1 MEKNE
6 KIRLNIGPVHPAMH
20 GVLKLILDIEGDTV
34 VKAQTEIGFLHRA
47 SEKIAEMRYFS
58 NYYPIMDKLDYVSAL
73 NMEILYASTV
83 EKAANIEIPEKAIY
97 MRTIM
102 AEIQRIMS
110 HLVFIGSFGEDL
122 GNLTGFIWALR
133 ERELLMNIVEKISGG
148 RLAPMYICNGG
159 MFYDFPDGIDK
170 EILSVLSKIEDKVK
184 HEYVSMFTKNQ
195 IFLSRTKGLGILTKD
210 MIKKFGITG
219 PIARASG
226 IDRDLR
232 KVSPYLAYDK
242 VDFNIPVEDNGDT
255 YSRFIVRTN
264 EILES
269 IKIIRQCLKD
279 LPSGPYKKVVPW
291 ILRIPKSETFVKQE
305 SSRGEMGIFLVT
317 DGGDKPY
324 RLKLRS
330 PTFFAIRALEELL
343 VNVRVA
349 DAFVIVASMDPV
361 MGEVD
366 R

>member
-1 MEKNE
+1 MENKE
-6 KIRLNIGPVHPAMH
+6 RVRMNIGPVHPGTH
-20 GVLKLILDIEGDTV
+20 GVLKIVADVEGDTI
-34 VKAQTEIGFLHRA
+34 VKAQPEIGFLHRA
-47 SEKIAEMRYFS
+47 CEKIAESRYFS

-83 EKAANIEIPEKAIY
+83 EKAANIEIPDRVVY

-102 AEIQRIMS
+102 AELQRIMS
-110 HLVFIGSFGEDL
+110 HLIFIGSFGEDV
-122 GNLTGFIWALR
+122 GNVTGFIWALR
-133 ERELLMNIVEKISGG
+133 ERELLMDIIEKISGG

-170 EILSVLSKIEDKVK
+170 EIMQVLSVIENKVN
-184 HEYVSMFTKNQ
+184 HEYTAMFTKNQ
-195 IFLSRTKGLGILTKD
+195 IFISRTKGIGIITKD
-210 MIKKFGITG
+210 MIKKYGITG

-226 IDRDLR
+226 IQRDLR

-242 VDFNIPVEDNGDT
+242 VDFDVPVEDAGDT
-255 YSRFIVRTN
+255 YSRFIVRVK
-264 EILES
+264 EVLES
-269 IKIIRQCLKD
+269 IKIIRQCIHD
-279 LPSGPYKKVVPW
+279 LPSGPYKTPVPW
-291 ILRIPKSETFVKQE
+291 VVRIPKKDTFVKQE

-317 DGGDKPY
+317 DGTDKPY

-343 VNVRVA
+343 PNSKVA
-349 DAFVIVASMDPV
+349 DAIIIVASIDPV

>member
-1 MEKNE
+1 MEHKE
-6 KIRLNIGPVHPAMH
+6 RIRLNIGPVHPAMH
-20 GVLKLILDIEGDTV
+20 GVLKLILDVEEDTI
-34 VKAQTEIGFLHRA
+34 VKAQTELGFLHRS
-47 SEKIAEMRYFS
+47 SEKIAESRFFS

-83 EKAANIEIPEKAIY
+83 EKAANIEIPARAIY

-110 HLVFIGSFGEDL
+110 HLIFIGSFGEDI
-122 GNLTGFIWALR
+122 GNITGFIWALR
-133 ERELLMNIVEKISGG
+133 ERELLMNVVEKISGG
-148 RLAPMYICNGG
+148 RLAPMYMCNGG
-159 MFYDFPDGIDK
+159 MFYDFPEGIDN
-170 EILSVLSKIEDKVK
+170 EILNVLSTIENKVS
-184 HEYVSMFTKNQ
+184 HEYSAMFTKNQ
-195 IFLSRTKGLGILTKD
+195 IFISRTKGIGVLTKD
-210 MIKKFGITG
+210 MIKKYGITG

-226 IDRDLR
+226 IQRDLR

-242 VDFNIPVEDNGDT
+242 VEFDVPVADAGDT
-255 YSRFIVRTN
+255 YSRFIVRTK

-279 LPSGPYKKVVPW
+279 IPPGPYKTVVPW
-291 ILRIPKSETFVKQE
+291 VMRIPKKDTFVKQE
-305 SSRGEMGIFLVT
+305 SPRGEMGIFLVT
-317 DGGDKPY
+317 DGSDKPY

-330 PTFFAIRALEELL
+330 PTFFALRALEELL
-343 VNVRVA
+343 VNIRVA
-349 DAFVIVASMDPV
+349 DAFAIVASMDPV

>member
-1 MEKNE
+1 MENKE
-6 KIRLNIGPVHPAMH
+6 RIRLNIGPVHPAMH
-20 GVLKLILDIEGDTV
+20 GVLKLILDVEGDTV

-47 SEKIAEMRYFS
+47 SEKIAEVRYFS

-83 EKAANIEIPEKAIY
+83 EKAAGIEIPPRAVYI
-97 MRTIM
+97 RTIM

-110 HLVFIGSFGEDL
+110 HLVFIGSFGEDV
-122 GNLTGFIWALR
+122 GNLTSFIWALR
-133 ERELLMNIVEKISGG
+133 ERELLMDIVEKISGG

-159 MFYDFPDGIDK
+159 MFYDFPEGIEKD
-170 EILSVLSKIEDKVK
+170 ILEALSKIESKVK
-184 HEYVSMFTKNQ
+184 REYTAMFTKNQ
-195 IFLSRTKGLGILTKD
+195 IFMSRTKGIGILTKD
-210 MIKKFGITG
+210 MVKKYGITG

-242 VDFNIPVEDNGDT
+242 VDFDIPTEKEGDT
-255 YSRFIVRTN
+255 YSRFIVRIR

-269 IKIIRQCLKD
+269 IKIIRQCLKG
-279 LPSGPYKKVVPW
+279 LPAGPSKAAVPW
-291 ILRIPKSETFVKQE
+291 IIRIPKKDTFVKQE

-343 VNVRVA
+343 ANIKVA

>member
-1 MEKNE
+1 M
-6 KIRLNIGPVHPAMH
+6 NIGPVHPAMH
-20 GVLKLILDIEGDTV
+20 GVLKLILDVEGDTV
-34 VKAQTEIGFLHRA
+34 VKAEPEIGFLHRA

-83 EKAANIEIPEKAIY
+83 EKAAGITISERATY

-110 HLVFIGSFGEDL
+110 HLIFIGSFGEDF

-133 ERELLMNIVEKISGG
+133 ERELLMTIVEKISGG
-148 RLAPMYICNGG
+148 RLAPMYMCNGG
-159 MFYDFPDGIDK
+159 MFYDFPEGIDK
-170 EILSVLSKIEDKVK
+170 EILEVLDKIENKVK
-184 HEYVSMFTKNQ
+184 HEYSAVFTKNQ
-195 IFLSRTKGLGILTKD
+195 IFLSRTKGVGIMTKD
-210 MIKKFGITG
+210 MIKRYGITG

-226 IDRDLR
+226 INRDLR

-242 VDFNIPVEDNGDT
+242 VDFDIPVEENGDT
-255 YSRFIVRTN
+255 YSRFIVRLN

-269 IKIIRQCLKD
+269 IKIIRQCLKQ
-279 LPSGPYKKVVPW
+279 LPAGNYKTAVPW
-291 ILRIPKSETFVKQE
+291 IIRIPKKDTFVKQE

-317 DGGDKPY
+317 DGSDKPY

-330 PTFFAIRALEELL
+330 PTFFVIRALEELL
-343 VNVRVA
+343 VNVKVA
-349 DAFVIVASMDPV
+349 DAFVIVASIDPV